1 MSDIFIGIDL
11 GGTGLKA
18 VALESGSG
26 ATLAS
31 ACEALPYQNRPDGAC
46 ELTGVAI
53 RHLLTFALQAVSR
66 QLGARAG
73 RVRAIGCTGHG
84 AGLYALDAKGWLLRG
99 RAVAPADQRAAQ
111 RAKTQAARH
120 GELLFNEVGCK
131 PWAGQ
136 PAVIAAEL
144 MSSGELDL
152 TELRHLLFAKDY
164 VAYLLCGEM
173 ATDASAAGAAGLLSL
188 ATGRWSALALEMAA
202 LSELGERALPALVP
216 GGTTIGRLRPMQAA
230 ECGLPVGVPVATGT
244 IDLWAALTACGA
256 VRHGQQVAVFG
267 AGGVNAM
274 VAPAREPKPDVAA
287 ILPSGLVGQAD
298 LQLYMQNSP
307 SSMVNLDWLAHLL
320 QLPSAASIVEM
331 AMSAPPDAAGLR
343 FASLL
348 DGGADPPGTKLGP
361 LEAGFLGLTR
371 HHGRSHLARAV
382 VDTVI
387 EQHACHLSAL
397 QARRLCPPDGVLV
410 LGEGSQHRRLV
421 QLLASA
427 LGQAVDRC
435 SDDDAGALGAAM
447 LAAQS
452 QGVSFDAPIATLERV
467 EPGIDVDTG
476 TAPEMVHTEVGSL
489 GL

>member
-1 MSDIFIGIDL
+1 VSDIFIGIDL

-66 QLGARAG
+66 QLGVRAG

-99 RAVAPADQRAAQ
+99 RAVASTDQRAAL
-111 RAKTQAARH
+111 RARTQAARY
-120 GELLFNEVGCK
+120 GELLFNEVGCR

-136 PAVIAAEL
+136 PALIAAEL
-144 MSSGELDL
+144 LSAGELDL

-188 ATGRWSALALEMAA
+188 ATGHWSALALEVAA

-216 GGTTIGRLRPMQAA
+216 GGTAIGRLRPMQAS

-244 IDLWAALTACGA
+244 IDLWAAMVAFGA
-256 VRHGQQVAVFG
+256 VRRGQQVAVFG

-287 ILPSGLVGQAD
+287 IVPSGLAGQAD
-298 LQLYMQNSP
+298 LWLYM
-307 SSMVNLDWLAHLL
+307 LGCT
-320 QLPSAASIVEM
+320 E
-331 AMSAPPDAAGLR
+331 
-343 FASLL
+343 ASLL
-348 DGGADPPGTKLGP
+348 GP
-361 LEAGFLGLTR
+361 TR
-371 HHGRSHLARAV
+371 HHGRSHLARAE
-382 VDTVI
+382 VDAVI
-387 EQHACHLSAL
+387 AQHARHLSAL

-410 LGEGSQHRRLV
+410 LGEGSQHRRFM
-421 QLLASA
+421 QLLASM

-452 QGVSFDAPIATLERV
+452 QGASFDTPIATPERV
-467 EPGIDVDTG
+467 EPDIVTG
-476 TAPEMVHTEVGSL
+476 TAPEMFLTE
-489 GL
+489 